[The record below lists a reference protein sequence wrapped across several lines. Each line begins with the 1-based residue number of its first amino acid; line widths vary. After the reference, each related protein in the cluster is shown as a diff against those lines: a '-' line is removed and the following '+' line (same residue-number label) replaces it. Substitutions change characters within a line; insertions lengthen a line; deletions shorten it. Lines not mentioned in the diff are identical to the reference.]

1 MGGNIFDDYDSE
13 FDLPSNG
20 AADDHRTFVLVGRI
34 GNGKSATANSILGR
48 KAFISRSSS
57 SGITKTAELQQTQ
70 FPDGQI
76 ITVIDTPGLFD
87 CSLDHEF
94 IGSEIVKCFRM
105 APTGVHA
112 ILMVFSIRTRF
123 SKEEESAILSLKDFF
138 GEKILDYLI
147 VVFTGGD
154 DLDED
159 EEDNDVNFE
168 NYLGRECPESLQ
180 EILRLCNNR
189 KVLFDNKTKDQ
200 DKQTLQK
207 KNLFAMVEEVLNSN
221 GGQPYTDEI
230 FQEIKRPAMEYR
242 DEMERIKLQEG
253 DKLRDMNEHMQQS
266 FDKQLK
272 ETTRQLELNVTEKNI
287 MLKNKLEKEKK
298 ARLEVEEKARI
309 NRIQLERDACL
320 LRENLARVHR
330 EAQDN
335 LARVH
340 REAQDNLARLHREA
354 HDRALGGCTIS

>member
-87 CSLDHEF
+87 CSLDHEY

-112 ILMVFSIRTRF
+112 ILMVFSLRTRF
-123 SKEEESAILSLKDFF
+123 SKEEESAILSLKEFF

-180 EILRLCNNR
+180 EILRLCKNR

-230 FQEIKRPAMEYR
+230 FQEIKRTAKEYR
-242 DEMERIKLQEG
+242 DEMERIKLLDLEEESKSELTQLMEESRKTYEEQFKAITEMIQV
-253 DKLRDMNEHMQQS
+253 KLN
-266 FDKQLK
+266 
-272 ETTRQLELNVTEKNI
+272 ETTLMLQQELAKEMFERLKAEEDAKESKNKFINEMDGLKNELNHAKN
-287 MLKNKLEKEKK
+287 E
-298 ARLEVEEKARI
+298 
-309 NRIQLERDACL
+309 
-320 LRENLARVHR
+320 
-330 EAQDN
+330 
-335 LARVH
+335 
-340 REAQDNLARLHREA
+340 
-354 HDRALGGCTIS
+354 LGKPRCTIM